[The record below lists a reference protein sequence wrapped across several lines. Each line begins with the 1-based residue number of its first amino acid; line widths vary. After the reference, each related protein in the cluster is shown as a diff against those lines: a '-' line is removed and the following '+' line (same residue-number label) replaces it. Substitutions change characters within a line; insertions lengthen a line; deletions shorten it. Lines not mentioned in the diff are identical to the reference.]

1 MMNYLNKYCDR
12 YEILVARDDLS
23 VCLVVSIYIYRFL
36 SNLTD
41 ITIIIS
47 YETHN
52 IHKSYL

>member
-36 SNLTD
+36 SNLTY

-52 IHKSYL
+52 IHKSFL

>member
-1 MMNYLNKYCDR
+1 MNYLNKYCDR

-36 SNLTD
+36 SNLTY

-52 IHKSYL
+52 IHKSFL

>member
-52 IHKSYL
+52 IHKSFL